1 VQTLARILVI
11 EDDPDIADFIR
22 RGLIYKDYE
31 VEVAVDG
38 QAGLEAARDRP
49 PDLVLL
55 DLMIPKI
62 DGIEVARR
70 LRTGGNVPIII
81 LTARDSVSDK
91 IAGLDAGAD
100 DYVTKPFQF
109 DELLA
114 RVRAALRRKEPSEE
128 VITVGDLQIRPA
140 SREVT
145 RGKRGMEL
153 TLREFDLLLLLS
165 RNAGK
170 VLDRNTIFERVWGYD
185 FDGESDTIKVYI
197 RYLRRKLNLE
207 GEPDLIHAIRGV
219 GYMLKAPDERKQSSQ
234 ENAHQSDDE
243 KTDDDE

>member
-1 VQTLARILVI
+1 MERILVI

-22 RGLIYKDYE
+22 RGLIYKNYE
-31 VEVAVDG
+31 VEVAQDG

-145 RGKRGMEL
+145 RGKRAIEL
-153 TLREFDLLLLLS
+153 TLREFDLLLLLA

-185 FDGESDTIKVYI
+185 FDGESDTIKVYV

-207 GEPDLIHAIRGV
+207 GETDLIHAIRGV
-219 GYMLKAPDERKQSSQ
+219 GYMLKV
-234 ENAHQSDDE
+234 
-243 KTDDDE
+243 

>member
-1 VQTLARILVI
+1 VARILVV
-11 EDDPDIADFIR
+11 EDDHDIADFIR
-22 RGLIYKDYE
+22 RGLVYNDYE
-31 VEVAVDG
+31 VEVANDG
-38 QAGLEAARDRP
+38 QAGLDAARDRP

-55 DLMIPKI
+55 DLMIPKV

-70 LRTGGNVPIII
+70 LRAAGGVPIII

-100 DYVTKPFQF
+100 DYVTKPFAF

-128 VITVGDLQIRPA
+128 VISVGDLQIRPA
-140 SREVT
+140 SREVS
-145 RGKRGMEL
+145 RGGRDVEL
-153 TLREFDLLLLLS
+153 TLREFDLLLLLA

-170 VLDRNTIFERVWGYD
+170 VLDRNTIFERVWGYT
-185 FDGESDTIKVYI
+185 FDVESDTIKVYI
-197 RYLRRKLNLE
+197 RYLRRKLNAQ

-219 GYMLKAPDERKQSSQ
+219 GYMLKA
-234 ENAHQSDDE
+234 
-243 KTDDDE
+243 

>member
-1 VQTLARILVI
+1 LARILVI

-31 VEVAVDG
+31 VEVAPDG

-70 LRTGGNVPIII
+70 LRLGGGVPIII

-109 DELLA
+109 EELLA

-140 SREVT
+140 SREVS
-145 RGKRGMEL
+145 RGKRKIEL
-153 TLREFDLLLLLS
+153 TLREFDLLLLLA

-170 VLDRNTIFERVWGYD
+170 VLDRNTIFERVWGYA
-185 FDGESDTIKVYI
+185 FDVESDTIKVYV

-219 GYMLKAPDERKQSSQ
+219 GYMLKA
-234 ENAHQSDDE
+234 
-243 KTDDDE
+243 